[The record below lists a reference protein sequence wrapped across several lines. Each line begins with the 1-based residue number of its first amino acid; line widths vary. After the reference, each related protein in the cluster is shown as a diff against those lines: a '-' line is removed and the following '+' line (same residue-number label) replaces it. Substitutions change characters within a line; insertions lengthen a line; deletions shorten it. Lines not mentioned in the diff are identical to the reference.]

1 MEFIRIKFSTIGP
14 AFKFT
19 DKIRVNFYCLSGLV
33 RIVDKYAELF
43 FSELDFTKEQNRSD
57 GSPMQITINPTRP
70 SSSTVVPMTYK
81 EHSSEKVLISE
92 WMDTSK

>member
-1 MEFIRIKFSTIGP
+1 MKFIHFNCSTIGP
-14 AFKFT
+14 DFNFT
-19 DKIRVNFYCLSGLV
+19 DKNLVNSYCLSGLV
-33 RIVDKYAELF
+33 RIVDKHAELF

-57 GSPMQITINPTRP
+57 GSTMQIIINPTRP